1 MCSFA
6 SHGLIHC
13 DLRADNILFSQQPS
27 RVVVF
32 DFGQSALRGDES
44 DSEWEFAVKA
54 EGDEN
59 HVKQLLHKAGIRYFD
74 PFFPKIFPNPNG
86 ANHWNAMVKARGQR
100 WCVPTEDWMGP
111 DGVRL
116 DNPIKWKLRDEVASW
131 LAAKR
136 AGLLTGVDPPR
147 PGSPDYVPVIP

>member
-86 ANHWNAMVKARGQR
+86 ANHWNAMVKVRGQR